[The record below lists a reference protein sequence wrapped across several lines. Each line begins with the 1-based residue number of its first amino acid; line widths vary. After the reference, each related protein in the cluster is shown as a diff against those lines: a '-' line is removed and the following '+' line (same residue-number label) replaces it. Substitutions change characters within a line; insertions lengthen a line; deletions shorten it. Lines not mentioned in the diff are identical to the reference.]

1 MKRIYALFA
10 LIISTSFL
18 VIANIDAAAPKKLK
32 WSFDG
37 MFGTFDRTSI
47 QRGFQVYKE
56 VCAACH
62 SLNLV
67 AFRNLKEIG
76 FSEEEAKEIA
86 KGYRISDGPNDA
98 GEMFERPGILSDRF
112 PGPYANDKAARATNN
127 GALPPDLSLVVRA
140 RENGA
145 NYIYSLLTGFNQ
157 NPPKEVILQDGMHY
171 NPYFPGMQIA
181 MAAPLSEG
189 IVSYEDGTKADIDQ
203 MSRDVVNFLQW
214 TADPKMEKRKL
225 TGIKVLIFLS
235 LFTILFA
242 IANKRIWRR
251 LISLQK

>member
-10 LIISTSFL
+10 LIISASFL
-18 VIANIDAAAPKKLK
+18 VIANIDGVAPKKLK

-37 MFGTFDRTSI
+37 VFGKFDRTSI

-86 KGYRISDGPNDA
+86 KGYNVGDGPNDT

-112 PGPYANDKAARATNN
+112 PKVYANEKAARAANN
-127 GALPPDLSLVVRA
+127 GAFPPDLSLVVRA
-140 RENGA
+140 REDGA
-145 NYIYSLLTGFNQ
+145 NYIYSLLSGFGQ
-157 NPPKEVILQDGMHY
+157 TPPKEVIIQEGMHY

-189 IVSYEDGTKADIDQ
+189 IVTYEDGTKATIDQ
-203 MSRDVVNFLQW
+203 MSRDVVNFLHW
-214 TADPKMEKRKL
+214 TSDPKMEKRKL
-225 TGIKVLIFLS
+225 MGIKVLIFLS

-242 IANKRIWRR
+242 IAKKKSW
-251 LISLQK
+251 SKVKY

>member
-1 MKRIYALFA
+1 MRKLLSLFA
-10 LIISTSFL
+10 IIIAASTIVVASTGEL
-18 VIANIDAAAPKKLK
+18 KAKKEIWL
-32 WSFDG
+32 FDG

-76 FSEEEAKEIA
+76 FSEAQAKEIA
-86 KGYRISDGPNDA
+86 KNYNVTDGPNDS
-98 GEMFERPGILSDRF
+98 GEMFERPASLADKF
-112 PGPYANDKAARATNN
+112 PSPYANEKAARSVNN
-127 GALPPDLSLVVRA
+127 GAFPPDLSLVVRA

-157 NPPKEVILQDGMHY
+157 KAPDGMKIGENMHY

-181 MAAPLSEG
+181 MAAPLSDNL
-189 IVSYEDGTKADIDQ
+189 VQYTDGTKATTEQ
-203 MSRDVVNFLQW
+203 MARDVVNFLHW
-214 TADPKMEKRKL
+214 TADPKMEKRKAM
-225 TGIKVLIFLS
+225 GIKVLIFLS
-235 LFTILFA
+235 IFTILFYVA
-242 IANKRIWRR
+242 KQR
-251 LISLQK
+251 LWSKL

>member
-10 LIISTSFL
+10 LIISASFL
-18 VIANIDAAAPKKLK
+18 VIANIDGAAPKKLK

-37 MFGTFDRTSI
+37 VFGKFDRTSI

-62 SLNLV
+62 SVNLV

-86 KGYRISDGPNDA
+86 KGYNISDGPNDA

-112 PGPYANDKAARATNN
+112 PKVYANEKAARAANN
-127 GALPPDLSLVVRA
+127 GAFPPDLSLVVRA

-145 NYIYSLLTGFNQ
+145 NYIYSLLSGFGQ
-157 NPPKEVILQDGMHY
+157 TPPKEVIIQEGMHY

-189 IVSYEDGTKADIDQ
+189 IVTYEDGTKANIDQ
-203 MSRDVVNFLQW
+203 MSRDVVNFLHW
-214 TADPKMEKRKL
+214 TSDPKMEKRKL
-225 TGIKVLIFLS
+225 MGIKVLIFLG
-235 LFTILFA
+235 LFTILFI
-242 IANKRIWRR
+242 IAKKKSW
-251 LISLQK
+251 SKVK